1 MRPLLLF
8 LAALVGLSSCAPTEP
23 WRVEMR
29 EKLDSMVVLAESHV
43 QVAQSLEQEAV
54 AEAAKQVG
62 ALQVFFIDHTE
73 DMIALEVDK
82 SMFTGP
88 LFEMENC
95 AKYYGRVM
103 GSYAGDLKLEYNL
116 EQLQN
121 LRKDI
126 SSGALD
132 STVAADYF
140 NTEAFAL
147 RDADKRVNKSYGA
160 CFACLRT
167 HEELVTTLDS
177 LKNYILATN
186 VPTE

>member
-1 MRPLLLF
+1 MRTPLLL
-8 LAALVGLSSCAPTEP
+8 LAAFVGLASCAPTEP
-23 WRVEMR
+23 WRVEMT
-29 EKLDSMVVLAESHV
+29 EKLDSMAVLAESHIE
-43 QVAQSLEQEAV
+43 VAQSLELEKV
-54 AEAAKQVG
+54 AEVAKQIG
-62 ALQVFFIDHTE
+62 ALQVFFIEHTN

-82 SMFTGP
+82 KVFTGP

-95 AKYYGRVM
+95 AKYYGRVL

-116 EQLQN
+116 EQLKT
-121 LRKDI
+121 LRDDV

-132 STVAADYF
+132 SIGAVEYF
-140 NTEAFAL
+140 NAEAFAL

-167 HEELVTTLDS
+167 HDELLTTLDS
-177 LKNYILATN
+177 LKNYILATH

>member
-1 MRPLLLF
+1 MRTPLLL
-8 LAALVGLSSCAPTEP
+8 LAAFVGLASCAPTEP
-23 WRVEMR
+23 WRVEMT
-29 EKLDSMVVLAESHV
+29 EKLDSMVVLAKSHV
-43 QVAQSLEQEAV
+43 EVAQSLEQEKVAV
-54 AEAAKQVG
+54 ASKQIG
-62 ALQVFFIDHTE
+62 DLQIFFIEHTE
-73 DMIALEVDK
+73 DMIALEIDK
-82 SMFTGP
+82 KMFTGP

-95 AKYYGRVM
+95 AKYYGRVL
-103 GSYAGDLKLEYNL
+103 GSYAGDLKLDYNL
-116 EQLQN
+116 RQLQT

-132 STVAADYF
+132 SIGAVEYF
-140 NTEAFAL
+140 NAEAFAL

-167 HEELVTTLDS
+167 HEELVSTLDS